1 MSDHTT
7 PRENLS
13 ALLFDLDGTLV
24 HSSPDL
30 AAAANFILGPL
41 GRRELPVD
49 EVSLFIG
56 DGVPKLVERAFEATG
71 DLPEADALAKY
82 TADFI
87 EYYEPRSADLSEL
100 FDGVLEA
107 LDALKAQGYKMAVCT
122 NKPYGASMSILKT
135 LGIAD
140 KFDVVIGGDTLPGIK
155 KPDPRHLHAAIE
167 HMGVK
172 PLNTLMIGDNG
183 NDVAASHGAGLPVI
197 LLTHGY
203 TKIPYSELNGDK
215 TIDHFKDLVAAVES
229 FK

>member
-1 MSDHTT
+1 MTDHTT
-7 PRENLS
+7 PRDNLS

-24 HSSPDL
+24 HSAPDL
-30 AAAANFILGPL
+30 AAAANYILGPL

-71 DLPEADALAKY
+71 DLPDADTLAKH
-82 TADFI
+82 TQDFI

-100 FDGVLEA
+100 FDGVMQA
-107 LDALKAQGYKMAVCT
+107 LDALKAKGYKMAVCT
-122 NKPYGASMSILKT
+122 NKPFGASMEILKT

-167 HMGVK
+167 HMGAK

-203 TKIPYSELNGDK
+203 TKIPYAELNGDA
-215 TIDHFKDLVAAVES
+215 TIDHFNDLVAAVES